1 MDSKMQLFAKQL
13 TAVKTPFSFTDGL
26 RAAQFADL
34 QAEAAKLVLSPIQA
48 SKNSRYAP
56 FLRNA
61 IAQARRAGFEIS
73 PESSDKVSLT
83 ALDKQ
88 LKASG
93 LDIESRIELKAA
105 LAAAGLLL

>member
-1 MDSKMQLFAKQL
+1 MQLFSKQL
-13 TAVKTPFSFTDGL
+13 TAIRAPLITFTDDL
-26 RAAQFADL
+26 KAQQFAEL

-48 SKNSRYAP
+48 SKDQRYAP
-56 FLRNA
+56 YLRHA
-61 IAQARRAGFEIS
+61 IAQARRAGFEIL
-73 PESSDKVSLT
+73 PESSEKVSLT

-105 LAAAGLLL
+105 LA